1 MKRFFASVLIGAFI
15 VVLLS
20 GCGKTSS
27 EQNVED
33 VADTSAQAETVPSSQ
48 QNSSASLPSDD
59 TSETQ
64 SSQTDE
70 NEDTLNSKLNV
81 QINGQTFTASLENNE
96 AVAAFVE
103 MLENAPITIEMS
115 DYSGFEKVGALG
127 ADLPASNSQITT
139 QSGDIVLYQGNQ
151 LVIFYGSNSWSYT
164 MIGRIDNL
172 TGWEEALGDGN
183 VTVVFSMEE

>member
-1 MKRFFASVLIGAFI
+1 MKRFFASVLVGAFI
-15 VVLLS
+15 VALLS
-20 GCGKTSS
+20 SCGTASS
-27 EQNVED
+27 EQNIED
-33 VADTSAQAETVPSSQ
+33 VADTPTQAETVPSSQ

-64 SSQTDE
+64 SPQTDE
-70 NEDTLNSKLNV
+70 NEDALNNKLNV

-151 LVIFYGSNSWSYT
+151 IVIFYGSNSWNYT
-164 MIGRIDNL
+164 MIGRIDDL
-172 TGWEEALGDGN
+172 TGWEEVLGDGN

>member
-15 VVLLS
+15 VSLLS

-33 VADTSAQAETVPSSQ
+33 VADTSAQTETAPDSQ
-48 QNSSASLPSDD
+48 QDLPASLPSDD

-64 SSQTDE
+64 LPQTDE
-70 NEDTLNSKLNV
+70 DEDAPNSKLNV
-81 QINGQTFTASLENNE
+81 QINGQIFTASLENNE

-103 MLENAPITIEMS
+103 MLGNTPVTIEMS

-139 QSGDIVLYQGNQ
+139 QPGDIVLYQGNQ
-151 LVIFYGSNSWSYT
+151 IVIFYGSNSWSYT
-164 MIGRIDNL
+164 MIGRIDDL
-172 TGWEEALGDGN
+172 TGLEEALGDGN
-183 VTVVFSMEE
+183 VTVTFFLEK

>member
-15 VVLLS
+15 VSLLS
-20 GCGKTSS
+20 GCGTASS
-27 EQNVED
+27 EQNVGD
-33 VADTSAQAETVPSSQ
+33 VADTPAQAEIVPSSQ
-48 QNSSASLPSDD
+48 QDSSASRPSDD

-64 SSQTDE
+64 SPQTAE
-70 NEDTLNSKLNV
+70 NEDALNNKLNV
-81 QINGQTFTASLENNE
+81 QINGQIFTASLENNE

-103 MLENAPITIEMS
+103 ILGNAPVTIEMS

-151 LVIFYGSNSWSYT
+151 IVIFYGSNSWSYT
-164 MIGRIDNL
+164 MIGRIDDL
-172 TGWEEALGDGN
+172 TGLEEALGDGN

>member
-1 MKRFFASVLIGAFI
+1 MKSFFASVLIGAFI

-48 QNSSASLPSDD
+48 QNSSASLTSDD

-64 SSQTDE
+64 SPQTDE
-70 NEDTLNSKLNV
+70 NEDTLNNKLNV

-139 QSGDIVLYQGNQ
+139 QPGDIVLYQGNQ
-151 LVIFYGSNSWSYT
+151 IVIFYGSNSWSYT

-172 TGWEEALGDGN
+172 TGWGEALGDGN

>member
-15 VVLLS
+15 VSLLS

-33 VADTSAQAETVPSSQ
+33 VADTSAQTETAPDSQ
-48 QNSSASLPSDD
+48 QDLPASLPSDD

-64 SSQTDE
+64 LPQTDE
-70 NEDTLNSKLNV
+70 DEDVPNSKLNV
-81 QINGQTFTASLENNE
+81 QINGQIFTASLENNE

-103 MLENAPITIEMS
+103 MLGNAPVTIEMS
-115 DYSGFEKVGALG
+115 DYSGFEKVGVLG

-139 QSGDIVLYQGNQ
+139 QPGDIVLYQGNQ
-151 LVIFYGSNSWSYT
+151 IVIFYGSNSWSYT
-164 MIGRIDNL
+164 MIGRIDDL

-183 VTVVFSMEE
+183 VTVTFFLEE

>member
-15 VVLLS
+15 VALLS

-64 SSQTDE
+64 SPQTDE
-70 NEDTLNSKLNV
+70 NEDALNNKLNV

-139 QSGDIVLYQGNQ
+139 QPGDIVLYQGNQ
-151 LVIFYGSNSWSYT
+151 IVIFYGSNSWSYT

>member
-15 VVLLS
+15 VYLLS

-27 EQNVED
+27 EQNVGD
-33 VADTSAQAETVPSSQ
+33 VADTPAQAETVPSSQ
-48 QNSSASLPSDD
+48 QDSSASRPSDD

-64 SSQTDE
+64 SPQTAE
-70 NEDTLNSKLNV
+70 NEDALNNKLNV
-81 QINGQTFTASLENNE
+81 QINGQIFTASLENNE

-103 MLENAPITIEMS
+103 MLGNAPVTIEMS

-139 QSGDIVLYQGNQ
+139 QPGDIVLYQGNQ
-151 LVIFYGSNSWSYT
+151 IVIFYGSNSWSYT

>member
-64 SSQTDE
+64 SPQTDE
-70 NEDTLNSKLNV
+70 NEDALNNKLNV
-81 QINGQTFTASLENNE
+81 QINGQTFTVSLENNE

-139 QSGDIVLYQGNQ
+139 QPGDIVLYQGNQ
-151 LVIFYGSNSWSYT
+151 IVIFYGSNSWSYT